1 MEDFGMKENKS
12 QDNQEPKGPYKHFER
27 PTTSRSAMH
36 HRHHSEPAPEPTPS
50 RPEKNSKGTKHSQL
64 WAGLIIV
71 AIILIALIPIVS
83 SKLHSNSN
91 NLAEKSV
98 KVSKSSSK
106 SHKSKSKKP
115 KRSSSKKSKSKSS
128 VKKEEKK
135 SSSQSHDVT
144 PATTSQSQSQ
154 SSQTSQSS
162 TQSYASS
169 ASQTTTQGQT
179 QQANQNSYQNN
190 QNTWQNYSGNSSSQN
205 QAPSFY
211 TVQEGDSLSKIAREN
226 NTSVHHLEQLNG
238 LESADS
244 ISIGQSIKL
253 K

>member
-1 MEDFGMKENKS
+1 MKENKS

-36 HRHHSEPAPEPTPS
+36 HRHCSEPAPEPTPS
-50 RPEKNSKGTKHSQL
+50 RPDKNSKGTHHSQL

-144 PATTSQSQSQ
+144 PAVTSQSQ

-169 ASQTTTQGQT
+169 ASQTTTQDQT

-190 QNTWQNYSGNSSSQN
+190 QNTWQNNSGSSSSQN
-205 QAPSFY
+205 QAPSSY

-226 NTSVHHLEQLNG
+226 NTSVHYLEQLNG

>member
-1 MEDFGMKENKS
+1 MKENKS

-36 HRHHSEPAPEPTPS
+36 HRRRSEPAPEPTPS
-50 RPEKNSKGTKHSQL
+50 RPDKNSKGTNHSQL

-144 PATTSQSQSQ
+144 PAVTSQSQ

-169 ASQTTTQGQT
+169 ASQTTTQDQT

-190 QNTWQNYSGNSSSQN
+190 QNTWQNNSGSSSSQN
-205 QAPSFY
+205 QAPSSY

>member
-1 MEDFGMKENKS
+1 MKENKS

-36 HRHHSEPAPEPTPS
+36 HRHRSEPAPEPTPS
-50 RPEKNSKGTKHSQL
+50 RPDKNSKGTNHSQL

-144 PATTSQSQSQ
+144 PAT
-154 SSQTSQSS
+154 
-162 TQSYASS
+162 
-169 ASQTTTQGQT
+169 
-179 QQANQNSYQNN
+179 
-190 QNTWQNYSGNSSSQN
+190 
-205 QAPSFY
+205 
-211 TVQEGDSLSKIAREN
+211 L
-226 NTSVHHLEQLNG
+226 LM
-238 LESADS
+238 
-244 ISIGQSIKL
+244 IGGFP
-253 K
+253 

>member
-1 MEDFGMKENKS
+1 MKENKS

-36 HRHHSEPAPEPTPS
+36 HCHRSEPAPEPTPS
-50 RPEKNSKGTKHSQL
+50 RPDKNSKGTNHSQL

-144 PATTSQSQSQ
+144 PAVTSQSQ

-169 ASQTTTQGQT
+169 ASQTTTQDQT

-190 QNTWQNYSGNSSSQN
+190 QNTWQNNSGSSSSQN
-205 QAPSFY
+205 QAPSSY

>member
-1 MEDFGMKENKS
+1 MKENKS

-36 HRHHSEPAPEPTPS
+36 HRHRSEPAPEPTPS
-50 RPEKNSKGTKHSQL
+50 RPDKNSKGTNHSQL

-106 SHKSKSKKP
+106 SHKSKSKTP

-144 PATTSQSQSQ
+144 PAVTSQSQ

-169 ASQTTTQGQT
+169 ASQTTTQDQT

-190 QNTWQNYSGNSSSQN
+190 QNTWQNNSGSSSSQN
-205 QAPSFY
+205 QAPSSY

>member
-1 MEDFGMKENKS
+1 MKENKS

-36 HRHHSEPAPEPTPS
+36 HRHRSEPAPEPTPS
-50 RPEKNSKGTKHSQL
+50 RPDKNSKGTHHSQL

-106 SHKSKSKKP
+106 SHKSKSK
-115 KRSSSKKSKSKSS
+115 SKSS

-144 PATTSQSQSQ
+144 PAVTSQSQ

-169 ASQTTTQGQT
+169 ASQTTTQDQT

-190 QNTWQNYSGNSSSQN
+190 QNTWQNNSGSSSSQN
-205 QAPSFY
+205 QAPSSY

-226 NTSVHHLEQLNG
+226 NTSVHYLEQLNG